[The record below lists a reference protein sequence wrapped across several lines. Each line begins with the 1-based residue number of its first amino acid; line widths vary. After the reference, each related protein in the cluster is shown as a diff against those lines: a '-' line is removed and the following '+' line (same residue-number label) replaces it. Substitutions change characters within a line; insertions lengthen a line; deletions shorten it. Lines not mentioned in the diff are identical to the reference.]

1 MRKASL
7 YLLAVL
13 LTAIPSALLAQTGLL
28 VVAHGADSGWNA
40 RVNQTVSQVHWNG
53 PVATA
58 FLMGSESAT
67 SGWNQGVSELVRAG
81 AQRIVVVPL
90 MVSTDGGH
98 VRQVEYYA
106 GVRPS
111 LPEAL
116 GGHVMPKPMT
126 PPVPMVV
133 TGALDNAPELSEAL
147 LARWNELAPADQHRP
162 ILLVA
167 HGPNDSLEALLW
179 IRNLGGAA
187 HALAVDAHAEAR
199 VMLLRDD
206 APASV
211 RAEAVSEMR
220 DTVNALAR
228 RAGDSVVVMPVM
240 ISSGTIT
247 EVKIPVDLA
256 HLPIRYHARP
266 LAPLPAL
273 ARWIERQAASAGVQ
287 SSH

>member
-1 MRKASL
+1 MRTASR

-13 LTAIPSALLAQTGLL
+13 LAALPSALLAQTGLL

-40 RVNQTVSQVHWNG
+40 RVRQTVAQVHWNG
-53 PVATA
+53 PMATA
-58 FLMGSESAT
+58 FLMGPEAAT
-67 SGWNQGVSELVRAG
+67 SGWNQAVGTLARAG

-98 VRQVEYYA
+98 VRQVEFYA

-116 GGHVMPKPMT
+116 GGHVMTTPIP
-126 PPVPMVV
+126 PPVPMLV
-133 TGALDNAPELSEAL
+133 TGALDDAPELSDAL
-147 LARWNELAPADQHRP
+147 LARWNELAPADQRRP

-167 HGPNDSLEALLW
+167 HGPNDSLDALLW

-187 HALAVDAHAEAR
+187 QALTAAAHADVR
-199 VMLLRDD
+199 VGLLRDD

-211 RAEAVSEMR
+211 RAEAVSAMR
-220 DTVNALAR
+220 DSVSALAR

-247 EVKIPVDLA
+247 EVKIPADLA
-256 HLPIRYHARP
+256 RLPIRYHARP

-273 ARWIERQAASAGVQ
+273 ARWIERQAASAGVH
-287 SSH
+287 SSR